1 MMGELIRSKK
11 AANPCY
17 NLNYVLIGF
26 SPYLKVSLNL
36 SKQSLERKNG
46 ISVLFITLEM
56 RDIVYLK
63 LKFMPRL
70 QRTIVNISQLI
81 RAFQ

>member
-1 MMGELIRSKK
+1 MGELIRSKK
-11 AANPCY
+11 AASPCY
-17 NLNYVLIGF
+17 SLNYLLIGF

-36 SKQSLERKNG
+36 SKWSLERKNG

-70 QRTIVNISQLI
+70 
-81 RAFQ
+81 

>member
-1 MMGELIRSKK
+1 MGELIRRKK
-11 AANPCY
+11 AASPCY
-17 NLNYVLIGF
+17 SLNYVLIGF

-36 SKQSLERKNG
+36 SKWSLERKNG

-63 LKFMPRL
+63 LKFMPHL
-70 QRTIVNISQLI
+70 
-81 RAFQ
+81 

>member
-11 AANPCY
+11 AASPCY
-17 NLNYVLIGF
+17 SLNYLLIGF

-36 SKQSLERKNG
+36 SKWSLERKNG

-63 LKFMPRL
+63 L
-70 QRTIVNISQLI
+70 
-81 RAFQ
+81 

>member
-1 MMGELIRSKK
+1 MGELIRRKK
-11 AANPCY
+11 AASPCY
-17 NLNYVLIGF
+17 SLNYVLIGF

-36 SKQSLERKNG
+36 SKWSLERKNG

-63 LKFMPRL
+63 L
-70 QRTIVNISQLI
+70 
-81 RAFQ
+81 

>member
-1 MMGELIRSKK
+1 MGELIRRKK
-11 AANPCY
+11 AASPCY
-17 NLNYVLIGF
+17 SLNYVLIGF

-36 SKQSLERKNG
+36 SKWSLERKNG

-70 QRTIVNISQLI
+70 
-81 RAFQ
+81 

>member
-1 MMGELIRSKK
+1 MYLLSLIVLMGKLIRSKK
-11 AANPCY
+11 AANTCY
-17 NLNYVLIGF
+17 SLNLCIKVF

-36 SKQSLERKNG
+36 SIWSLERKNG

-70 QRTIVNISQLI
+70 
-81 RAFQ
+81 